1 MALYECLFFAGD
13 RVTYWENIECQTL
26 GELTA
31 ALRDRIE
38 EEKSR
43 NAQAWYR
50 DILVCE
56 VRADRE
62 NRRGATRHSRLMSAL
77 DPGCVKRPFFM

>member
-1 MALYECLFFAGD
+1 MALYECLFFAED

-31 ALRDRIE
+31 ELRDRLD

-43 NAQAWYR
+43 SAQAWYR

-62 NRRGATRHSRLMSAL
+62 NRPGARQHLRRISAL
-77 DPGCVKRPFFM
+77 DSLE